1 MPFTDGPALKFEP
14 VTRAPANCV
23 TIDVVDRPEHESAV
37 PVAMSMADQLG
48 RTRTARPS
56 RFPALAS
63 CKTFS
68 CKTFETG
75 A

>member
-1 MPFTDGPALKFEP
+1 LKFEP
-14 VTRAPANCV
+14 VTGALAKNLA
-23 TIDVVDRPEHESAV
+23 IHI
-37 PVAMSMADQLG
+37 G

-56 RFPALAS
+56 RFPALSS

-68 CKTFETG
+68 RKTFEAG